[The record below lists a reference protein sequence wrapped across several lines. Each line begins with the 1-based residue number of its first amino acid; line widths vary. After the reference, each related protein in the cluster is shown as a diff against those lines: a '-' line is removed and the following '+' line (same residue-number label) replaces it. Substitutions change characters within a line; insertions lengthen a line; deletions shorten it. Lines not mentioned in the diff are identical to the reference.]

1 MSLNMTAEADWY
13 TDTGRVA
20 HFVGLDVTAGEISNY
35 VMDAAYKWVNVQ
47 LARKEIDA
55 NNATTKVDLLA
66 DPNLTMAMTWYA
78 CFLVT
83 NTIKANQNPT
93 RILADG
99 QITSQGLGAGDM
111 NVGYQPPTPS
121 EHYDEL
127 TTPNFSML
135 AQRAMRDFFNN
146 MVDGFE
152 QPIGSLM
159 TVSNAFDREFNPDF
173 ANRLYERRR
182 IF

>member
-1 MSLNMTAEADWY
+1 MTISGDWY
-13 TDTGRVA
+13 TDTARVS
-20 HFVGLDVTAGEISNY
+20 HFVGLDVTAGEISDF

-47 LARKEIDA
+47 LARKQIDA
-55 NNATTKVDLLA
+55 NESTMKTQLLT

-99 QITSQGLGAGDM
+99 LITSQTIGQGDTSH
-111 NVGYQPPTPS
+111 GYKPNEPT
-121 EHYDEL
+121 EHYQEL

-146 MVDGFE
+146 MVDGFD
-152 QPIGSLM
+152 QPLGSLM
-159 TVSNAFDREFNPDF
+159 TVSNAFDRTFNPDF